1 LDATTRF
8 ASLACPASPPQEFLT
23 ALPDTDST
31 AFVSLAPD
39 NRPAPV
45 TVFDHA
51 LKAFLD
57 DFFAAQPVWA
67 TQIGFHAFDDRWP
80 DMTEEGRLARLV
92 MLRGHR
98 ARLERLAAVD
108 LSRDEEIDRGMAVEA
123 IDAMDFEDE
132 VLREPSW
139 DPLSYV
145 SLCGSGLFSLLARE
159 YAPWQ
164 HRGMAFAG
172 RLRGLVPLLDSAA
185 VALTGVGDRP
195 VSALHSQIALAQM
208 EGITELIDDGIAE
221 AEKRAAD
228 GDAPDCL
235 EAIRAAAGPAREAVA
250 RFETALRDEIVP
262 HASGEGR
269 LGADL
274 FAAKLQHTLASDIK
288 PADLLDRARRD
299 YDAIRAEIVR
309 LAREA
314 WSTWLPKEEMPS
326 DDDEVAR
333 RVFDA
338 VAKVHRKPSELI
350 DFSRREVDLIEAFCR
365 DNDVIGLAD
374 EPMQITWTPVF
385 QRAFGKAF
393 LQAPGFLDKGLSSYF
408 WITPPDESLGA
419 EMTES
424 YMREDNDRML
434 TLLAIHEGVPGHYLQ
449 GAYANRVPSLT
460 RGVFGSGVFAEG
472 WAVYVTQV
480 VMDLGYKADD
490 SAMLLTH
497 WKFYLRAAIN
507 ALIDGSIHTKGMTED
522 EAVALMVDGGFQET
536 DEARAKYLR
545 ARLTST
551 QLSTYY
557 LGSVEMWGIEEEAR
571 RRAAVAAGASA
582 DAVPP
587 QRIAGGLGDTP
598 GFNYRAHLESVI
610 SHGTPPIKWLR
621 KAMFD

>member
-1 LDATTRF
+1 
-8 ASLACPASPPQEFLT
+8 
-23 ALPDTDST
+23 LPDTDST

-67 TQIGFHAFDDRWP
+67 TQVGFHAYDDRWP
-80 DMTEEGRLARLV
+80 DMTEEGRLARLA
-92 MLRGHR
+92 MLRDHR
-98 ARLERLAAVD
+98 ARLERLAPGD
-108 LSRDEEIDRGMAVEA
+108 LSRAEEIDRGMTVEA
-123 IDAMDFEDE
+123 IDAMDFEDD
-132 VLREPSW
+132 VLREPAW
-139 DPLSYV
+139 DPMSYV
-145 SLCGSGLFSLLARE
+145 SLLGGGLFSLLARD

-164 HRGMAFAG
+164 HRGMALAG
-172 RLRGLVPLLDSAA
+172 RLQGMVPLLDAA
-185 VALTGVGDRP
+185 AAALTGVGDKP
-195 VSALHSQIALAQM
+195 VSALHAEIALAQM
-208 EGITELIDDGIAE
+208 EGITELIDDGVAE
-221 AEKRAAD
+221 AKKRAD
-228 GDAPDCL
+228 EGDAPECL
-235 EAIRAAAGPAREAVA
+235 AAIEAAAGPARAAVA
-250 RFETALRDEIVP
+250 RFEAALRDDILP
-262 HASGEGR
+262 RASGEGR
-269 LGADL
+269 LGAEL
-274 FAAKLQHTLASDIK
+274 FAAKLHHTLASDIA
-288 PADLLDRARRD
+288 PAQLLDRAWRD
-299 YDAIRAEIVR
+299 YHSIRTEILR

-314 WSTWLPKEEMPS
+314 WTTWLPGEAMPS
-326 DDDEVAR
+326 DDDEIAR

-338 VAKVHRKPSELI
+338 IAQVHRQPSELI
-350 DFSRREVDLIEAFCR
+350 DFSRKEVELIEAFCR
-365 DNDVIGLAD
+365 DKNVIGLSD
-374 EPMQITWTPVF
+374 QPMEIIWTPVF

-393 LQAPGFLDKGLSSYF
+393 LQSPGFLDKGQSSYF
-408 WITPPDESLGA
+408 FITPPDESLGP

-449 GAYANRVPSLT
+449 GVYANRVPNPA

-490 SAMLLTH
+490 IAMLLTH

-507 ALIDGSIHTKGMTED
+507 ALIDGSIHTKGMTEE
-522 EAVALMVDGGFQET
+522 EAVSLMVDGGFQET

-557 LGSVEMWGIEEEAR
+557 LGSVEMWEIEEEAR
-571 RRAAVAAGASA
+571 RRAAVAAGAGA

-587 QRIAGGLGDTP
+587 QRIAGGLGVTP
-598 GFNYRAHLESVI
+598 GFDYRAHLEAVI
-610 SHGTPPIKWLR
+610 SQGTPPIKWLR
-621 KAMFD
+621 KALFG

>member
-1 LDATTRF
+1 M
-8 ASLACPASPPQEFLT
+8 
-23 ALPDTDST
+23 PDTDMN
-31 AFVSLAPD
+31 AFISLAPD

-45 TVFDHA
+45 TAFDHV

-67 TQIGFHAFDDRWP
+67 TQVGFHAFDDRWP
-80 DMTEEGRLARLV
+80 DMTQAGRLARLA
-92 MLRGHR
+92 MLRDHR
-98 ARLERLAAVD
+98 ARLERLALSD
-108 LSRDEEIDRGMAVEA
+108 LSVDEEIDRGMTVEA
-123 IDAMDFEDE
+123 IGAMEFEDD

-139 DPLSYV
+139 DPLSYIA
-145 SLCGSGLFSLLARE
+145 LAGSGLFSLLARE

-172 RLRGLVPLLDSAA
+172 RLRGLVPLLDAAA

-195 VSALHSQIALAQM
+195 VSALHTEIALAQI

-221 AEKRAAD
+221 AEKRAAA
-228 GDAPDCL
+228 GDAAQCAD
-235 EAIRAAAGPAREAVA
+235 AIRDAAGPAREAVA
-250 RFETALRDEIVP
+250 RFESALREQILP
-262 HASGEGR
+262 RASGEGR
-269 LGADL
+269 LGEQL

-288 PADLLDRARRD
+288 PNDLLDRAQRD
-299 YDAIRAEIVR
+299 YDAVRGEILR
-309 LAREA
+309 LAKEA
-314 WSTWLPKEEMPS
+314 WPTWLPGQAMPS
-326 DDDEVAR
+326 DADEVAR

-338 VAKVHRKPSELI
+338 IAQVHRKPDELI
-350 DFSRREVDLIEAFCR
+350 DFSRHEVDLIEAFCR
-365 DNDVIGLAD
+365 DRNVIGLAD

-408 WITPPDESLGA
+408 WITPPDESLGP

-449 GAYANRVPSLT
+449 GAYANRVPSLA

-490 SAMLLTH
+490 IAMLLTH

-507 ALIDGSIHTKGMTED
+507 ALIDGSIHTKGMTEE
-522 EAVALMVDGGFQET
+522 EAVSLMVDGGFQET

-557 LGSVEMWGIEEEAR
+557 LGSVEMWEIEEEAR
-571 RRAAVAAGASA
+571 RRAAVAAGAGA
-582 DAVPP
+582 DAVPA
-587 QRIAGGLGDTP
+587 QRIVGGLGQTP
-598 GFNYRAHLESVI
+598 GFDYRAHLESVI
-610 SHGTPPIKWLR
+610 AHGTPPIKWLR
-621 KAMFD
+621 RALFGVTS